1 MDQRNIVALKG
12 AKDVDERVDLAEMA
26 DVSGFFQGVLA
37 DGAYVYVFDGGV
49 GELLRVVERGEF
61 VEAVV
66 GDFGDS
72 DVGFARVGVGAFG
85 EADFGEDS
93 E

>member
-26 DVSGFFQGVLA
+26 DVGGFFQGVLA

-49 GELLRVVERGEF
+49 GELLRELLRLRCGLRAGWNRRLRRG
-61 VEAVV
+61 
-66 GDFGDS
+66 GLW
-72 DVGFARVGVGAFG
+72 
-85 EADFGEDS
+85 
-93 E
+93 